1 MPDAQA
7 FESARQAYAETWTS
21 AQAISAALA
30 KGLRTAEGQ
39 GNDAMTAAILTEDFD
54 PKGWLS
60 ATSEVD
66 EALNRMA
73 EGPRLADLWNVERKL
88 AAVYAAWLE
97 LRRCNLEHNTIML
110 QTWTTATEAFAKA
123 LSVRPETEEPL
134 ESGRELMALWVD
146 TANDVLLETQRS
158 DAFLKS
164 QRATLKASTDLRLAQ
179 RSIAEFYAEMFGY
192 PTRAEL
198 DDVHKVSPSYVGKCG
213 PKGVVAR
220 ASPNERPIHMS
231 NSSAVRIKLAD
242 AIAEAAALGPARRE
256 RRDVVRGGEGR
267 RRSDC
272 DDTKG

>member
-1 MPDAQA
+1 MGKGLQNFFSAQQSAFGAMAPSVGETSIASIVPDAQA

-39 GNDAMTAAILTEDFD
+39 GTDPMTSAILTKIFD

-97 LRRCNLEHNTIML
+97 LRRCNLEHSTIML
-110 QTWTTATEAFAKA
+110 QTWTKATEAFAKA
-123 LSVRPETEEPL
+123 LRARPETRQPL
-134 ESGRELMALWVD
+134 ESGRELMALWVE

-179 RSIAEFYAEMFGY
+179 RSVAEFYGEMFGY

-198 DDVHKVSPSYVGKCG
+198 DDVHKSITELRREVR
-213 PKGVVAR
+213 AERRRR
-220 ASPNERPIHMS
+220 AS
-231 NSSAVRIKLAD
+231 VT
-242 AIAEAAALGPARRE
+242 G
-256 RRDVVRGGEGR
+256 
-267 RRSDC
+267 
-272 DDTKG
+272 TKGRST